1 MKLSIPTNFRNKLV
15 SKPVKS
21 KKLNT
26 KEVKPGITLKVRNI
40 NTAGSKYNNVLK
52 WKVL

>member
-1 MKLSIPTNFRNKLV
+1 MNLINFRNKFV

-21 KKLNT
+21 KKLSTN
-26 KEVKPGITLKVRNI
+26 EVRPGITLNVKKI
-40 NTAGSKYNNVLK
+40 NTAGSKYNSVLK

>member
-1 MKLSIPTNFRNKLV
+1 MPTNLRNKFV

-26 KEVKPGITLKVRNI
+26 KEVNPGITLKVKNI
-40 NTAGSKYNNVLK
+40 NTAGNKYNNVLK